1 LRTSAKIEFRT
12 GNGDDRRYY
21 RGYIRAIDYD
31 DNPSVYFFMENISAQ
46 IESARMAERN
56 QISMI
61 HGDRLTTLGTMAAG
75 IAHELNQPLNTIR
88 IIAEG
93 ILYGQNKGWVI
104 GMNELVDDMN
114 MISRQVSRMSSIV
127 NNIRDF
133 ARQEY
138 GATLVDVDVNK
149 AIENVFS
156 MLGRQLEAHNIH
168 VRKELT
174 WGIGHLRAQQTGLEQ
189 VIINLLVNAREALEE
204 CEHDGKEIWLRTGK
218 LNGQIVIELGD
229 NATGISE
236 SLGDRIFKPY
246 LTTKDV
252 GKGTGLGLS
261 ISRSIVAEMGGHI
274 EYFNNEHGGTT
285 FLATFPERRDW

>member
-1 LRTSAKIEFRT
+1 
-12 GNGDDRRYY
+12 
-21 RGYIRAIDYD
+21 
-31 DNPSVYFFMENISAQ
+31 
-46 IESARMAERN
+46 
-56 QISMI
+56 
-61 HGDRLTTLGTMAAG
+61 
-75 IAHELNQPLNTIR
+75 
-88 IIAEG
+88 
-93 ILYGQNKGWVI
+93 
-104 GMNELVDDMN
+104 MNELVDDMN

-133 ARQEY
+133 ARQES